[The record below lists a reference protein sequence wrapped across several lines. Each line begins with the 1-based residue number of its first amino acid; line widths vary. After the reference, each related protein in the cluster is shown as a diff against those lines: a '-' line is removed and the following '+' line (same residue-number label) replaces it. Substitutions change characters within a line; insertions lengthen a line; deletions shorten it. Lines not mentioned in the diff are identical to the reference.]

1 MPTYTDRKD
10 KHDLTWRNLEP
21 RHVRVRLCED
31 KVDTEKREEDE
42 GSILIF
48 KKTPE
53 LVSPSKVSLKNEYCS
68 VV

>member
-53 LVSPSKVSLKNEYCS
+53 LVSSSKVSLKNEYCS